1 MRNFFIFGE
10 KSLPNDD
17 YHVLQQNGIR
27 IETVQNAGHSMA
39 WENPQGLA
47 DAIAD
52 VIEL

>member
-1 MRNFFIFGE
+1 MGKE
-10 KSLPNDD
+10 KFEEYLKT
-17 YHVLQQNGIR
+17 QQNGIR